1 VGTEFTVDA
10 HELRRLSLTCY
21 QLYEA
26 LDERQLT
33 RDEID
38 GVSGAHEVEDAFGDF
53 VSHWSDGLW
62 KTRNHLQELGDR
74 LSAAA
79 DAYAGTD
86 HAVSQAAGGG
96 GGGAGW

>member
-1 VGTEFTVDA
+1 MGTEFKVDA

-26 LDERQLT
+26 LNERQLSPG
-33 RDEID
+33 EID
-38 GVSGAHEVEDAFGDF
+38 GVSGAHEVEEAFHHF
-53 VSHWSDGLW
+53 VQHWSDGLW
-62 KTRNHLQELGDR
+62 KTRTHLQELGDR

-96 GGGAGW
+96 SGGGGW